1 MLSRLQE
8 RRRIVNINMGIIY
21 VLIGAFCFAISNA
34 YWKKVT
40 ATIPYQIGM
49 FYRGIFAT
57 IIFAILY
64 FGFRQADF
72 FKYWVVRD
80 IVIDQEFI
88 LSIALSVF
96 NIFGLVFFLQGLQK
110 APVSVVVPVS
120 SLKLFTILTAVFVVG
135 EVWKGNYLIA
145 FILSTVGLFLLYY
158 KRGEI
163 HNAKEFEK
171 GMLYGLASSFFWG
184 SSYALYKFPIA
195 WWGPLGFSL
204 IIESVA
210 MLFGL
215 VLVVKDGF
223 SNQLVSYL
231 KAIHLKAY
239 LILGALLV
247 IGGLAIN
254 MSYGYLPVVV
264 INILIIGSQIISVL
278 IGYFIYK
285 ERLSIKQ
292 WIGLALIIASFFVVA
307 AVS

>member
-1 MLSRLQE
+1 
-8 RRRIVNINMGIIY
+8 MGIIY
-21 VLIGAFCFAISNA
+21 VLIGALCFAISNA

-40 ATIPYQIGM
+40 STIPYQIGKI
-49 FYRGIFAT
+49 YRGIFAT
-57 IIFAILY
+57 IIFSSLY

-72 FKYWVVRD
+72 LKYWVVRD
-80 IVIDQEFI
+80 IALDKEFI
-88 LSIALSVF
+88 LSVALSVF
-96 NIFGLVFFLQGLQK
+96 NIFGLVFFLQGIQK

-120 SLKLFTILTAVFVVG
+120 SLKVFTIITAVFIMG
-135 EVWKGNYLIA
+135 EVWYNNYMIA
-145 FILSTVGLFLLYY
+145 FILSTVGLFLLYF
-158 KRGEI
+158 KRAEVQQA
-163 HNAKEFEK
+163 NTFKK
-171 GMLYGLASSFFWG
+171 GILYGIASSFFWG
-184 SSYALYKFPIA
+184 SSFALYKFPIA

-215 VLVVKDGF
+215 VLVIKDGLL
-223 SNQLVSYL
+223 NQLTTYL
-231 KAIHLKAY
+231 KLIHIRAY

-285 ERLSIKQ
+285 ERLSVKQ
-292 WIGLALIIASFFVVA
+292 WIGLTLIIASFFVVA
-307 AVS
+307 VAA

>member
-57 IIFAILY
+57 VIFAILY

-215 VLVVKDGF
+215 VLVVKDGL

-231 KAIHLKAY
+231 KGIHLKAY

>member
-1 MLSRLQE
+1 
-8 RRRIVNINMGIIY
+8 MGIIY

-34 YWKKVT
+34 YWKKAT

-80 IVIDQEFI
+80 IAFDQEFL

-96 NIFGLVFFLQGLQK
+96 NIFGLVFFLQGIQK

-215 VLVVKDGF
+215 VLVVKDGL

-231 KAIHLKAY
+231 KGVHLKAY

>member
-1 MLSRLQE
+1 
-8 RRRIVNINMGIIY
+8 MGIVY

-57 IIFAILY
+57 IIFSILY

-72 FKYWVVRD
+72 FKYWIVRD
-80 IVIDQEFI
+80 IAMDKEFI
-88 LSIALSVF
+88 LSIALSIF
-96 NIFGLVFFLQGLQK
+96 NIFGLVFFLQGIQK
-110 APVSVVVPVS
+110 APISVVVPVS
-120 SLKLFTILTAVFVVG
+120 SLKIFTIITAVFIMG
-135 EVWKGNYLIA
+135 EVWYNNYLIA
-145 FILSTVGLFLLYY
+145 FILSTVGLFLLYF
-158 KRGEI
+158 KRAEI
-163 HNAKEFEK
+163 QNTKAFEK
-171 GMLYGLASSFFWG
+171 GILYGIASSFFWG
-184 SSYALYKFPIA
+184 SSFALYKFPIA

-215 VLVVKDGF
+215 ALVIKDGLF
-223 SNQLVSYL
+223 NQIITYL
-231 KAIHLKAY
+231 KFIHIRAY

-307 AVS
+307 VVA

>member
-1 MLSRLQE
+1 
-8 RRRIVNINMGIIY
+8 MGILY
-21 VLIGAFCFAISNA
+21 VLIGALCFAISNA

-57 IIFAILY
+57 IIFSILY

-80 IVIDQEFI
+80 IAIDKEFI

-96 NIFGLVFFLQGLQK
+96 NIFGLVFFLQGIQK

-120 SLKLFTILTAVFVVG
+120 SLKVFTIITAVWIMG
-135 EVWKGNYLIA
+135 EVWYNNYLIA
-145 FILSTVGLFLLYY
+145 FILSTLGLFLLYY
-158 KRGEI
+158 KRDEVQQ
-163 HNAKEFEK
+163 ASTFKK
-171 GMLYGLASSFFWG
+171 GILYGIASSFFWG
-184 SSYALYKFPIA
+184 SSFALYKFPIA

-204 IIESVA
+204 IIETVA

-215 VLVVKDGF
+215 VLVIKDGLL
-223 SNQLVSYL
+223 NQLTAYL
-231 KAIHLKAY
+231 KLIHISAY

-264 INILIIGSQIISVL
+264 INILIIGSQIISVM

-285 ERLSIKQ
+285 ERLSIQQ
-292 WIGLALIIASFFVVA
+292 WLGLALIIASFFVVA
-307 AVS
+307 VVA

>member
-1 MLSRLQE
+1 
-8 RRRIVNINMGIIY
+8 MGIIY
-21 VLIGAFCFAISNA
+21 VLIGALCFAISNA

-57 IIFAILY
+57 IIFSILY
-64 FGFRQADF
+64 FGFRHIDF
-72 FKYWVVRD
+72 FKYWIVRD
-80 IVIDQEFI
+80 IAMDKEFI

-96 NIFGLVFFLQGLQK
+96 NIFGLVFFLQGIQK
-110 APVSVVVPVS
+110 APVSIVVPVS
-120 SLKLFTILTAVFVVG
+120 SLKIFTILTAVFIVG
-135 EVWKGNYLIA
+135 EVWQNNYLIA
-145 FILSTVGLFLLYY
+145 FILSTVGLFLLYF
-158 KRGEI
+158 KRDELHQASAI
-163 HNAKEFEK
+163 EK
-171 GMLYGLASSFFWG
+171 GILYGIASSFFWG
-184 SSYALYKFPIA
+184 SSFALYKFPIA

-215 VLVVKDGF
+215 VLVIKDGLLY
-223 SNQLVSYL
+223 QLTTYL
-231 KAIHLKAY
+231 KLIHVKAY

-285 ERLSIKQ
+285 ERLSMKQ
-292 WIGLALIIASFFVVA
+292 WVGLAFIIASFFVVA
-307 AVS
+307 LAA

>member
-1 MLSRLQE
+1 
-8 RRRIVNINMGIIY
+8 MGIIY
-21 VLIGAFCFAISNA
+21 VLIGALCFAISNA

-80 IVIDQEFI
+80 IALDKEFI

-96 NIFGLVFFLQGLQK
+96 NIFGLVFFLQGIQK

-120 SLKLFTILTAVFVVG
+120 SLKIFTIITAVFIMG
-135 EVWKGNYLIA
+135 EVWHQNYLIA
-145 FILSTVGLFLLYY
+145 FVLSTVGLFLLYF
-158 KRGEI
+158 KRDEVQQA
-163 HNAKEFEK
+163 NTFKK
-171 GMLYGLASSFFWG
+171 GIVYGVASSFFWG
-184 SSYALYKFPIA
+184 SSFALYKFPIA

-215 VLVVKDGF
+215 VLVIKDGLL
-223 SNQLVSYL
+223 NQLTSYL
-231 KAIHLKAY
+231 KLIHIKAY

-285 ERLSIKQ
+285 ERLSTKQ

-307 AVS
+307 LAA

>member
-1 MLSRLQE
+1 
-8 RRRIVNINMGIIY
+8 MGIIY
-21 VLIGAFCFAISNA
+21 VLIGALCFAISNA

-80 IVIDQEFI
+80 IALDKEFI

-96 NIFGLVFFLQGLQK
+96 NIFGFVFFLQGIQK

-120 SLKLFTILTAVFVVG
+120 SLKIFTIITAVFIMG
-135 EVWKGNYLIA
+135 EVWHQNYLIA
-145 FILSTVGLFLLYY
+145 FVLSTVGLFLLYF
-158 KRGEI
+158 KRDEVQQA
-163 HNAKEFEK
+163 NTFKK
-171 GMLYGLASSFFWG
+171 GIVYGIASSFFWG
-184 SSYALYKFPIA
+184 SSFALYKFPIA

-215 VLVVKDGF
+215 VLVIKDGLL
-223 SNQLVSYL
+223 NQLTSYL
-231 KAIHLKAY
+231 KLIHIKAY

-285 ERLSIKQ
+285 ERLSTKQ

-307 AVS
+307 LAA

>member
-57 IIFAILY
+57 VIFAILY

>member
-1 MLSRLQE
+1 MLSHLQE
-8 RRRIVNINMGIIY
+8 RRRTVNINMGIIY

-215 VLVVKDGF
+215 VLVVKDGL

>member
-1 MLSRLQE
+1 
-8 RRRIVNINMGIIY
+8 MGIIY
-21 VLIGAFCFAISNA
+21 VLIGALCFAISNA
-34 YWKKVT
+34 YWKKAT

-49 FYRGIFAT
+49 FHRGIFAT
-57 IIFAILY
+57 IIFSVLY

-80 IVIDQEFI
+80 IALDKEFI

-96 NIFGLVFFLQGLQK
+96 NIFGLVFFLQGIQK

-120 SLKLFTILTAVFVVG
+120 SLKIFTIITAVFVMG
-135 EVWKGNYLIA
+135 ELWYNNYLIA
-145 FILSTVGLFLLYY
+145 FILSTLGLFLLYF
-158 KRGEI
+158 KRAEVQQV
-163 HNAKEFEK
+163 NTFKK
-171 GMLYGLASSFFWG
+171 GILYGIASSFFWG
-184 SSYALYKFPIA
+184 SSFALYKLPIA

-215 VLVVKDGF
+215 VLVIKDGLM
-223 SNQLVSYL
+223 NQLTAYL
-231 KAIHLKAY
+231 KLIHIKAY

-285 ERLSIKQ
+285 ERLSIQQ
-292 WIGLALIIASFFVVA
+292 WIGLAFIIASFFVVA
-307 AVS
+307 VVA

>member
-80 IVIDQEFI
+80 IIIDQEFI

-120 SLKLFTILTAVFVVG
+120 SLKLFTILTAVFAVG

-254 MSYGYLPVVV
+254 MSYGHLPVVV

>member
-1 MLSRLQE
+1 
-8 RRRIVNINMGIIY
+8 MGIIY

-80 IVIDQEFI
+80 IAFDQEFI

-215 VLVVKDGF
+215 VLVVKDGL

-231 KAIHLKAY
+231 KGIHLKAY

>member
-1 MLSRLQE
+1 
-8 RRRIVNINMGIIY
+8 MGIIF

-40 ATIPYQIGM
+40 MTIPYQIGM

-57 IIFAILY
+57 IIFSILY
-64 FGFRQADF
+64 FGFRDADF

-80 IVIDQEFI
+80 IALDKEFY

-96 NIFGLVFFLQGLQK
+96 NIFGLVFFLLGLQK

-135 EVWKGNYLIA
+135 EVWHGNYLIA
-145 FILSTVGLFLLYY
+145 FILSTLGLFLIYY
-158 KRGEI
+158 KRGAI
-163 HNAKEFEK
+163 HNVKEFK
-171 GMLYGLASSFFWG
+171 TGLQYGIASSFFWG

-195 WWGPLGFSL
+195 WFGPLAFSL
-204 IIESVA
+204 IIETVA

-215 VLVVKDGF
+215 VLVLKDGLL
-223 SNQLVSYL
+223 NQLLQYL
-231 KAIHLKAY
+231 KAIHIKAY
-239 LILGALLV
+239 LILGTLLV
-247 IGGLAIN
+247 LGGLAIN

-278 IGYFIYK
+278 IGYFVYK
-285 ERLSIKQ
+285 ERLTILQSL
-292 WIGLALIIASFFVVA
+292 GLALIIASFFVVA
-307 AVS
+307 AVA

>member
-1 MLSRLQE
+1 
-8 RRRIVNINMGIIY
+8 MGIVF

-40 ATIPYQIGM
+40 ETIPYHIGM
-49 FYRGIFAT
+49 FYRGVFAT
-57 IIFAILY
+57 IIFSILY

-80 IVIDQEFI
+80 IAFDKEFL

-96 NIFGLVFFLQGLQK
+96 NIFGLVFFLQGIQK

-135 EVWKGNYLIA
+135 EVWHGNYLLA

-171 GMLYGLASSFFWG
+171 GMLYGIASSFFWG

-195 WWGPLGFSL
+195 WFGPLAFSL

-215 VLVVKDGF
+215 TLVIKDGVV
-223 SNQLVSYL
+223 NQLFSYI
-231 KAIHLKAY
+231 KFIHLKAY

-285 ERLSIKQ
+285 ERLSLKQ

>member
-1 MLSRLQE
+1 
-8 RRRIVNINMGIIY
+8 
-21 VLIGAFCFAISNA
+21 
-34 YWKKVT
+34 
-40 ATIPYQIGM
+40 M

-80 IVIDQEFI
+80 IAFDKEFI
-88 LSIALSVF
+88 LSIALSIF
-96 NIFGLVFFLQGLQK
+96 NIFGLVFFLQGIQK

-120 SLKLFTILTAVFVVG
+120 SLKLFTILTAVFIVG
-135 EVWKGNYLIA
+135 EVWKSNYLIA
-145 FILSTVGLFLLYY
+145 FVLSTVGLFLLYY

-171 GMLYGLASSFFWG
+171 GMLYGIASSFFWG

-215 VLVVKDGF
+215 VLVIKDGLA
-223 SNQLVSYL
+223 SQLLLYL
-231 KAIHLKAY
+231 KGIHLKAY

-292 WIGLALIIASFFVVA
+292 WLGLALIIASFFVVA

>member
-1 MLSRLQE
+1 MLSRLEE
-8 RRRIVNINMGIIY
+8 RRRIGNINLGLIY

-57 IIFAILY
+57 VIFAILY

-80 IVIDQEFI
+80 IAFDQEFL

-215 VLVVKDGF
+215 VLVVKDGL

>member
-215 VLVVKDGF
+215 VLVVKDGL

-231 KAIHLKAY
+231 KGIHLKAY

>member
-1 MLSRLQE
+1 
-8 RRRIVNINMGIIY
+8 MGIIY
-21 VLIGAFCFAISNA
+21 VLIGALCFAISNA

-40 ATIPYQIGM
+40 TTIPYQIGM

-57 IIFAILY
+57 IIFSILY

-80 IVIDQEFI
+80 IVLDKEFI

-96 NIFGLVFFLQGLQK
+96 NIFGLVFFLQGIQK

-120 SLKLFTILTAVFVVG
+120 SLKIFTIITAVFIMG
-135 EVWKGNYLIA
+135 EVWHNNYLIA
-145 FILSTVGLFLLYY
+145 FILSTAGLFLLYF
-158 KRGEI
+158 KRDEVQQA
-163 HNAKEFEK
+163 NTFKK
-171 GMLYGLASSFFWG
+171 GIVYGIASSFFWG
-184 SSYALYKFPIA
+184 SSFALYKFPIS

-215 VLVVKDGF
+215 VLVIKDGLVH
-223 SNQLVSYL
+223 QLTAYL
-231 KAIHLKAY
+231 KLIHIRAY

-292 WIGLALIIASFFVVA
+292 WIGLAFIIASFFVVA
-307 AVS
+307 VVA

>member
-1 MLSRLQE
+1 MSFRLQE
-8 RRRIVNINMGIIY
+8 HQRTVNINMGIIY

-40 ATIPYQIGM
+40 TTIPYQIGM

-57 IIFAILY
+57 VIFAILY

-80 IVIDQEFI
+80 IVFDKEFI

-96 NIFGLVFFLQGLQK
+96 NIFGLVFFLQGIQK

-120 SLKLFTILTAVFVVG
+120 SLKLFTILTAVFIVG
-135 EVWKGNYLIA
+135 EAWQGNYLIA
-145 FILSTVGLFLLYY
+145 FILSTIGLFLLYY

-171 GMLYGLASSFFWG
+171 GMLYGIASSFFWG
-184 SSYALYKFPIA
+184 SSYALYKFPIS

-215 VLVVKDGF
+215 VLVIKDGL
-223 SNQLVSYL
+223 SSQLLTYL
-231 KAIHLKAY
+231 KGIHLKAY

-292 WIGLALIIASFFVVA
+292 WLGLALIIASFFVVA

>member
-1 MLSRLQE
+1 
-8 RRRIVNINMGIIY
+8 MGIIY

-34 YWKKVT
+34 YWKKAT

-80 IVIDQEFI
+80 IAFDQEFL
-88 LSIALSVF
+88 LSIALSVC
-96 NIFGLVFFLQGLQK
+96 NIFGLVFFLQGIQK

-215 VLVVKDGF
+215 VLVVKDGL

-231 KAIHLKAY
+231 KGVHLKAY

>member
-1 MLSRLQE
+1 
-8 RRRIVNINMGIIY
+8 MGIIY
-21 VLIGAFCFAISNA
+21 VLIGALCFAISNA
-34 YWKKVT
+34 YWKKLT

-57 IIFAILY
+57 IIFSVLY

-80 IVIDQEFI
+80 IVLDKEFI

-96 NIFGLVFFLQGLQK
+96 NIFGLVFFLQGIQK

-120 SLKLFTILTAVFVVG
+120 SLKIFTIITAVFVMG
-135 EVWKGNYLIA
+135 ELWYNNYLIA
-145 FILSTVGLFLLYY
+145 FILSTLGLFLLYF
-158 KRGEI
+158 KRAEVQQA
-163 HNAKEFEK
+163 NTFKK
-171 GMLYGLASSFFWG
+171 GILYGIASSFFWG
-184 SSYALYKFPIA
+184 SSFALYKFPIA

-215 VLVVKDGF
+215 VLVIKDGLM
-223 SNQLVSYL
+223 NQLTAYL
-231 KAIHLKAY
+231 KLIHIKAY

-285 ERLSIKQ
+285 ERLSIQQ
-292 WIGLALIIASFFVVA
+292 WIGLAFIIASFFVVA
-307 AVS
+307 VVA

>member
-80 IVIDQEFI
+80 IEFDQEFI

-215 VLVVKDGF
+215 VLVVKDGL

-231 KAIHLKAY
+231 KGIHLKAY

>member
-1 MLSRLQE
+1 
-8 RRRIVNINMGIIY
+8 MGIIY
-21 VLIGAFCFAISNA
+21 VSIGALCFAISNA

-40 ATIPYQIGM
+40 STIPYQIGM

-57 IIFAILY
+57 IIFSILY

-80 IVIDQEFI
+80 IALDKDFI

-96 NIFGLVFFLQGLQK
+96 NIFGLVFFLQGIQK

-120 SLKLFTILTAVFVVG
+120 SLKIFTIITAVFVMG
-135 EVWKGNYLIA
+135 EMWYNNYLIA
-145 FILSTVGLFLLYY
+145 FIFSTLGLFLLYF
-158 KRGEI
+158 KRAEVQQA
-163 HNAKEFEK
+163 NTFKK
-171 GMLYGLASSFFWG
+171 GILYGIASSFFWG
-184 SSYALYKFPIA
+184 SSFALYKFPIA

-215 VLVVKDGF
+215 VLVIKDGLM
-223 SNQLVSYL
+223 NQLTAYL
-231 KAIHLKAY
+231 KLIHIKAY

-285 ERLSIKQ
+285 ERLSIQQ

-307 AVS
+307 VVA

>member
-1 MLSRLQE
+1 M
-8 RRRIVNINMGIIY
+8 
-21 VLIGAFCFAISNA
+21 
-34 YWKKVT
+34 
-40 ATIPYQIGM
+40 
-49 FYRGIFAT
+49 
-57 IIFAILY
+57 
-64 FGFRQADF
+64 
-72 FKYWVVRD
+72 
-80 IVIDQEFI
+80 
-88 LSIALSVF
+88 
-96 NIFGLVFFLQGLQK
+96 FFLQGIQK

-120 SLKLFTILTAVFVVG
+120 SLKVFTIITAVFIMG
-135 EVWKGNYLIA
+135 EVWYNNYLIA
-145 FILSTVGLFLLYY
+145 FILSTVGLFLLYF
-158 KRGEI
+158 KRAEVQQA
-163 HNAKEFEK
+163 NTFKK
-171 GMLYGLASSFFWG
+171 GILYGIASSFFWG
-184 SSYALYKFPIA
+184 SSFALYKFPIA

-215 VLVVKDGF
+215 VLVIKDGLL
-223 SNQLVSYL
+223 NQLTTYL
-231 KAIHLKAY
+231 KLVHIRAY

-307 AVS
+307 VAA

>member
-1 MLSRLQE
+1 
-8 RRRIVNINMGIIY
+8 MGIVY
-21 VLIGAFCFAISNA
+21 VLIGALCFAISNA

-57 IIFAILY
+57 LIFAILY

-80 IVIDQEFI
+80 IALDKAFI

-96 NIFGLVFFLQGLQK
+96 NIFGLVFFLQGIQK

-120 SLKLFTILTAVFVVG
+120 SLKIFTIITAVFIMG
-135 EVWKGNYLIA
+135 EVWHSNYLIA
-145 FILSTVGLFLLYY
+145 FILSTIGLFLLYF
-158 KRGEI
+158 KRDEVQQA
-163 HNAKEFEK
+163 NTFKK
-171 GMLYGLASSFFWG
+171 GIVFGIASSFFWG
-184 SSYALYKFPIA
+184 SSFALYKFPIG

-215 VLVVKDGF
+215 VLVIKDGLL
-223 SNQLVSYL
+223 NQLTSYL
-231 KAIHLKAY
+231 KLIHIKAY

-285 ERLSIKQ
+285 ERLSTKQ
-292 WIGLALIIASFFVVA
+292 WLGLAMIIASFFVVA
-307 AVS
+307 VAA

>member
-1 MLSRLQE
+1 
-8 RRRIVNINMGIIY
+8 MGIIY

-34 YWKKVT
+34 YWKKAT

-49 FYRGIFAT
+49 FYRGVFAT
-57 IIFAILY
+57 IIFSILY

-80 IVIDQEFI
+80 IAFDKEFL

-96 NIFGLVFFLQGLQK
+96 NIFGLVFFLQGIQK

-135 EVWKGNYLIA
+135 EVWKDNYLIA

-215 VLVVKDGF
+215 VLVVKDGL

-231 KAIHLKAY
+231 KGVHLKAY

>member
-1 MLSRLQE
+1 
-8 RRRIVNINMGIIY
+8 MGILY
-21 VLIGAFCFAISNA
+21 VLIGALCFAISNA

-57 IIFAILY
+57 IIFSILY

-80 IVIDQEFI
+80 IALDKEFI

-96 NIFGLVFFLQGLQK
+96 NIFGLVFFLQGIQK

-120 SLKLFTILTAVFVVG
+120 SLKVFTIITAVWIMG
-135 EVWKGNYLIA
+135 ELWYNNYLIA
-145 FILSTVGLFLLYY
+145 FILSTLGLFLLYY
-158 KRGEI
+158 KRDEVQQASTI
-163 HNAKEFEK
+163 KK
-171 GMLYGLASSFFWG
+171 GILYGIASSFFWG
-184 SSYALYKFPIA
+184 SSFALYKFPIA

-204 IIESVA
+204 IIETVA

-215 VLVVKDGF
+215 VLVIKDGLL
-223 SNQLVSYL
+223 NQLTAYL
-231 KAIHLKAY
+231 KLIHIRAY

-264 INILIIGSQIISVL
+264 INILIIGSQIISVM

-285 ERLSIKQ
+285 ERLSIQQ
-292 WIGLALIIASFFVVA
+292 WLGLALIIASFFVVA
-307 AVS
+307 VVA

>member
-1 MLSRLQE
+1 
-8 RRRIVNINMGIIY
+8 MGVLF

-40 ATIPYQIGM
+40 ATIPYHIAM
-49 FYRGIFAT
+49 FYRGVFAT
-57 IIFAILY
+57 TIFAILY

-80 IVIDQEFI
+80 IAFDQEFI

-135 EVWKGNYLIA
+135 ELWQGNYLWA
-145 FILSTVGLFLLYY
+145 FLLSTIGLILLYY
-158 KRGEI
+158 KRGDV

-171 GMLYGLASSFFWG
+171 GLFYGIASSFFWG

-195 WWGPLGFSL
+195 WFGPLAFSL

-210 MLFGL
+210 MVFGL
-215 VLVVKDGF
+215 VLVIQDGLAK
-223 SNQLVSYL
+223 QLIYYL
-231 KAIHLKAY
+231 KPIHLSAY
-239 LILGALLV
+239 LVLGALLV

-285 ERLSIKQ
+285 ERLSLKQ
-292 WIGLALIIASFFVVA
+292 WLGLALIIASFFVVA
-307 AVS
+307 AVA